1 MTKYIQRVGEL
12 CAELNWQSMYLVNLV
27 RHKYVINVYIRQRVR
42 EKLIRKQQPTTRSSS
57 IYKQTITS
65 MIELKL
71 WIEKASVGFQS
82 LKCMCQKQRNG
93 INIKPEEELY
103 QN

>member
-1 MTKYIQRVGEL
+1 
-12 CAELNWQSMYLVNLV
+12 MYLVNLV
-27 RHKYVINVYIRQRVR
+27 RHNYVINVYIRQRVR

-71 WIEKASVGFQS
+71 
-82 LKCMCQKQRNG
+82 
-93 INIKPEEELY
+93 
-103 QN
+103 